1 MTIFRILEQE
11 LQPYKAILSKAAD
24 AVMNQEVSDYPI
36 FVVHQQEVSMGIPL
50 VDKDKSKGNWSVNV
64 SSLEEFVTKQ
74 IVDNNKVDDF
84 RKTYK
89 VFSFSKTA
97 EALEEVKEDNLY
109 WGVVAKFSTLVFSAK

>member
-1 MTIFRILEQE
+1 MSTHISFRILEQE

-24 AVMNQEVSDYPI
+24 AVIDQGVSNYPI

-74 IVDNNKVDDF
+74 LIDNTKVDNF

-89 VFSFSKTA
+89 APSEFLCLFVLSELGATFIFIPRK
-97 EALEEVKEDNLY
+97 
-109 WGVVAKFSTLVFSAK
+109 